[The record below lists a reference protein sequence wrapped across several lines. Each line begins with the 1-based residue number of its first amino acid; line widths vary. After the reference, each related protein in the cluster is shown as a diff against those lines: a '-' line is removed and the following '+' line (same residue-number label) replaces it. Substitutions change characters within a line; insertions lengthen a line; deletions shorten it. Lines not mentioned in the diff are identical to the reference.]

1 MRPAL
6 SLTAAFAGLALAC
19 QSGAPQTG
27 GTAGEGSQAEKYPV
41 CERLFGL
48 PSESTGL
55 PEGLCSPVC
64 ASCEGSESFS
74 APSYSEADI
83 ATLRSYR
90 LAEPPELL
98 GESPYET
105 PEDFPERAD
114 RVCAL
119 SFQADGSYSLQ
130 SYEDAAAAGED
141 GAQVTHE
148 GACGACSSLQD
159 LSVYIET
166 PDLTTPVRRCGIQ
179 NLNSSVE
186 ELIECIEYLG
196 FTQACAEIWAFNTKH
211 TREECLEPCLS
222 ALEEPYHLED
232 GSPNDCIQCDEDTS
246 GSVFKAVSGRT
257 RRNSGLPT
265 ALCRPC
271 DGVAHLEHRYSSP

>member
-1 MRPAL
+1 MRRAL

-19 QSGAPQTG
+19 QSGAPETG
-27 GTAGEGSQAEKYPV
+27 GAAGESSESEKYPV

-48 PSESTGL
+48 PNESTGL
-55 PEGLCSPVC
+55 PEGLCSPEC
-64 ASCEGSESFS
+64 GSCEGSEAFS
-74 APSYSEADI
+74 APSYRESDL
-83 ATLRSYR
+83 ATLRAFQ
-90 LAEPPELL
+90 LADPPALL
-98 GESPYET
+98 GASPYET
-105 PEDFPERAD
+105 PEDFPERPEM
-114 RVCAL
+114 VCAL
-119 SFQADGSYSLQ
+119 SFEEGSLYSLKT
-130 SYEDAAAAGED
+130 YDDAAAAEAD

-179 NLNSSVE
+179 NLNSSVD

-196 FTQACAEIWAFNTKH
+196 FTKACAEIWAFNTKH
-211 TREECLEPCLS
+211 TREACLEPCLA

-246 GSVFKAVSGRT
+246 GPVFKAVSGRT

-271 DGVAHLEHRYSSP
+271 DGVAHLEHRYSTP